1 MAEELGEMIWRKE
14 MRRGQK
20 KDKEENRRVGW
31 SGRKGRR
38 RRERGGE
45 MEGEVIRR
53 EEGGGEGRGKA
64 R

>member
-1 MAEELGEMIWRKE
+1 

-53 EEGGGEGRGKA
+53 EEGGGEGRGGEGGEG
-64 R
+64 